1 MNFNGDMVKKA
12 NRKFMQKWN
21 RQLVLAI
28 ARESGLISQVDIMRK
43 SGLSAGTVVNITRQ
57 LRKEKFLQ
65 PVGQGKSIG
74 GRRPNILKFNT
85 SAKYIISALCLYKE
99 TQIAIVDLA
108 GVIIA
113 RTSFPTLPE
122 KGVENFLKNFKE
134 HLDRLFKSSS
144 VTLAKMMA
152 LCVSFEGMV
161 DARAGV
167 LIHCVRLGWKDV
179 PFKDHFQTQ
188 LGIDTYIENNGRTAV
203 LGEHVFGVGKPFQNI
218 VYLALESGIGASIIH
233 EGRIFH
239 GSHQM
244 EGEIGHTVRDPAGP
258 LCRCG
263 KRGCLEAL
271 AAGPAVIAAARA
283 VGLAGMAEINGTK
296 SEEETYHHVLCL
308 AGQGDKKAR
317 QILEKAAQLLGHAIA
332 DIINLVDTELV
343 VLAGYMVEKDA
354 DFLLNMIRDVAQAR
368 FLDNPRRRVNIVK
381 GSLGNDAVLIGGAM
395 LACQK
400 TFSMP
405 EWK

>member
-1 MNFNGDMVKKA
+1 
-12 NRKFMQKWN
+12 MQKWN
-21 RQLVLAI
+21 KQLVLAI
-28 ARESGLISQVDIMRK
+28 ACEHGTISQVDIMRK
-43 SGLSAGTVVNITRQ
+43 SGLSAGTVVNITRL

-65 PVGQGKSIG
+65 PVGKGKSAG
-74 GRRPNILKFNT
+74 GRCPVLLKFNS
-85 SAKYIISALCLYKE
+85 SAKHIVSALCLGKE
-99 TQIAIVDLA
+99 TQIVIVNLA

-122 KGVENFLKNFKE
+122 KGVGNFLKNFKKQ
-134 HLDRLFKSSS
+134 LDSLLKSNS

-167 LIHCVRLGWKDV
+167 LIHSVRLGWKDI

-203 LGEHVFGVGKPFQNI
+203 LGEHVFGAGKPFQNI

-239 GSHQM
+239 GPHQM
-244 EGEIGHTVRDPAGP
+244 EGEIGHTVMDPAGP

-283 VGLAGMAEINGTK
+283 AGLAEINGTK
-296 SEEETYHHVLCL
+296 TEEEAYHHVLRL
-308 AGQGDKKAR
+308 AGQGDERAR

-354 DFLLNMIRDVAQAR
+354 DFLLNMIREVAQAR

-400 TFSMP
+400 AFSMP